1 MASGQTIRAV
11 VVLLLTVALTA
22 LAGCGGSGL
31 ALPADDEWVRT
42 SDTVTQVSVELPGTT
57 AMQSSTLPLP
67 TGEQM
72 AARTWVVELG
82 DDGAAS
88 LTVVDTQGQPM
99 DLTGALAGAA
109 ANIAGVVESQTMT
122 SQNGRAAIDGRISI
136 SPQGTDGVVH
146 MRIVDA
152 GGSVVI
158 LQALGL
164 ASETDALEQLQ
175 QRMIGTLV
183 VP

>member
-1 MASGQTIRAV
+1 MAA
-11 VVLLLTVALTA
+11 LLLTVALAA
-22 LAGCGGSGL
+22 LTGCGGSGL
-31 ALPADDEWVRT
+31 AVPAADEWVRT

-72 AARTWVVELG
+72 AARAWVVELG

-88 LTVVDTQGQPM
+88 LMVVDTQGQPM
-99 DLTGALAGAA
+99 DLSGALAGAA
-109 ANIAGVVESQTMT
+109 ANIAGVVETQTMT
-122 SQNGRAAIDGRISI
+122 SQNGRAAIDGKISI

-164 ASETDALEQLQ
+164 ASETDALEQMQ